1 MRNGRKRKSPKELQT
16 AFLKEAGE
24 GIRTLKAIMDTLPM
38 VAFYLKD
45 AEGRIMALNPFNC
58 EICNVRSEEEALGK
72 KSSDLFPALLAEK
85 YMARD
90 QRVLSI
96 GRPLIG
102 ELNTL
107 TADRSNNPR
116 RINAFP
122 VFNRAGHII
131 GTACASYRAADA
143 ANADSWHT
151 RTRLEPAIRHIER
164 HSSERISV
172 PSLARLVGMSETHF
186 RRCFNDA
193 VGCTPLK
200 YLTIMRINAAREL
213 LEKTNR
219 TIADIAQETGFSDH
233 AHFIRTF
240 RALRNMSPSE
250 YRRRHSRI

>member
-1 MRNGRKRKSPKELQT
+1 MGNGRKCKSPKDLQA
-16 AFLKEAGE
+16 AFLKDAGA

-58 EICNVRSEEEALGK
+58 EICNVRSEEDALGK
-72 KSSDLFPALLAEK
+72 KSSDLFPALLAES

-90 QRVLSI
+90 KRVLSTGLPI
-96 GRPLIG
+96 VGA
-102 ELNTL
+102 LNTL
-107 TADRSNNPR
+107 TADRSSSPR
-116 RINAFP
+116 RTNTFP
-122 VFNRAGHII
+122 VFNQSGQVI
-131 GTACASYRAADA
+131 GTACASYRAADV
-143 ANADSWHT
+143 ANVDSWHA
-151 RTRLEPAIRHIER
+151 RTRLEPAIRHFER
-164 HSSERISV
+164 HFAEHISI
-172 PSLARLVGMSETHF
+172 PALARLVGMSETHF

-200 YLTIMRINAAREL
+200 YLTTMRINAAREL

-240 RALRNMSPSE
+240 RALRNMSPGE
-250 YRRRHSRI
+250 YRRRHGHI